1 MGQPATIEPH
11 VERPGPAEFRDPMVV
26 RELKRAAVWF
36 GLALLIAGV
45 IVLAQPLLLIIGG
58 MIFAVFLDGGA
69 RVLGRVLPIPRGLR
83 LLLTLFLGFGF
94 VGWVFWF
101 AGTTIA
107 AQFEALRVVVTAQFD
122 RLMEFAASLGL
133 IPKGPPANLGSQLL
147 GSVGRLTSAVGSALG
162 AVTSVILMLVIGI
175 FLAIEPRIY
184 DRGIAWMLPLRHRE
198 RFYRLVEHVG
208 FTIRRLLFGRLLGM
222 LFEGVF
228 TWFMLAYAS
237 QLFGIGPIPMA
248 GLLGLITGMLAFI
261 PNIGAITSGVL
272 MVAVGFSAGPS
283 EGLWAIF
290 VYFFVQNVDG
300 YVVIPYIAR
309 RTVDVAPAIVLAM
322 QLIMGALF
330 GILGVLFADPILAAL
345 KVTLMDLSRDHAAE
359 AGDGP
364 EVVDPTPVK
373 AEASTAAPARKTA
386 AARKKGVP
394 ATRKKPAHRPR
405 RT

>member
-1 MGQPATIEPH
+1 MAEPATIEPH

-26 RELKRAAVWF
+26 RELKRASVWF
-36 GLALLIAGV
+36 GLALLIVGV
-45 IVLAQPLLLIIGG
+45 IVLAHPLMLIVGG
-58 MIFAVFLDGGA
+58 IIFAVFLDGGA
-69 RVLGRVLPIPRGLR
+69 RLIGRVLPIGRGFR
-83 LLLTLFLGFGF
+83 LLLALFIGFGF

-107 AQFEALRVVVTAQFD
+107 AQFEALRIVVTAQFN
-122 RLMEFAASLGL
+122 RLMEFASSLGV
-133 IPKGPPANLGSQLL
+133 IPDGPPANLGSELL

-198 RFYRLVEHVG
+198 RFYRIANHVG

-222 LFEGVF
+222 IFEGVF
-228 TWFMLAYAS
+228 TWFMLAYVS
-237 QLFGIGPIPMA
+237 QLVGLQPIPMA
-248 GLLGLITGMLAFI
+248 ALLGLITGMLAFI
-261 PNIGAITSGVL
+261 PNVGAIVSGVI
-272 MVAVGFSAGPS
+272 MVAVGFSAGPN
-283 EGLWAIF
+283 EGLFAIF

-300 YVVIPYIAR
+300 YLVIPYIAR

-345 KVTLMDLSRDHAAE
+345 KVTLMDLSRDHAAD
-359 AGDGP
+359 AGEGP
-364 EVVDPTPVK
+364 EVVDPTPARAV
-373 AEASTAAPARKTA
+373 ASA
-386 AARKKGVP
+386 AARKKAP
-394 ATRKKPAHRPR
+394 AAARKKAPRPR
-405 RT
+405 RP